1 MVVSNFQKKALKLA
15 EQKMGFFRI
24 VKPFINMKSETPTQK
39 IFVGRN
45 ICYLKYR
52 GNSEN
57 GIAHEW

>member
-1 MVVSNFQKKALKLA
+1 MVVFNFRNKVLKLT

-24 VKPFINMKSETPTQK
+24 VKPFIDMKSKTPTRK
-39 IFVGRN
+39 IFVGHN

-52 GNSEN
+52 GNREN